1 VYQDLREQIVS
12 VALDPG
18 SRISENELAGGYG
31 VSRTP
36 VREALIRLAD
46 DGLVEVFPQL
56 GTYVSRISV
65 REVREAQFI
74 REALEC
80 AALPLA
86 AERAGPAG
94 YSRLEATLTEQR
106 AARAA
111 GDVARFFAAD
121 EELHRT
127 LIELSGHRKAWT
139 VAYAA
144 RAHLDRVRWLG
155 LPEQA
160 DTGALIAEHAAI
172 VEHLAGGQVPAA
184 REVLTRHVR
193 RVLDDLDPLGARF
206 PGFFD
211 TGSSTSVGGS

>member
-18 SRISENELAGGYG
+18 SRISENELAAGYG

-56 GTYVSRISV
+56 GTSVSRISV

-74 REALEC
+74 REALET

-86 AERAGPAG
+86 AERAGPDDFT
-94 YSRLEATLTEQR
+94 RLDAVLAEQR
-106 AARAA
+106 AARTA
-111 GDVARFFAAD
+111 GDLARFFAAD
-121 EELHRT
+121 EALHRA

-139 VAYAA
+139 VAYGA
-144 RAHLDRVRWLG
+144 RAQLDRVRWLG
-155 LPEQA
+155 LPERA
-160 DTGALIAEHAAI
+160 DTGALIGEHAAI

-193 RVLDDLDPLGARF
+193 RVLEDLEPLGARF
-206 PGFFD
+206 PSFFD
-211 TGSSTSVGGS
+211 AGDS